1 MSTQQ
6 SGEQIHIYRPLSSRS
21 DDWKECTV
29 RIGSLLGFQDGQ
41 LRHMAS
47 YTLFNATK
55 GKTGQL
61 AVARLSLPFDD
72 FPLASLAFIPME
84 HYRPRGN
91 LKGVYEIV
99 RIPPRC
105 SLLLAAFPFFKLCPS
120 GLVV

>member
-1 MSTQQ
+1 M
-6 SGEQIHIYRPLSSRS
+6 
-21 DDWKECTV
+21 

-99 RIPPRC
+99 RISPSAVPF
-105 SLLLAAFPFFKLCPS
+105 SLRFSFL
-120 GLVV
+120 